1 MGIKI
6 LGENRKARHEYY
18 VLESLEA
25 GIALKGT
32 EIKSIR
38 KGKFNINDS
47 YCQIKKGE
55 IILVNAHISKYEQGN
70 INNHDELRDRKLLLH
85 KSEIRKW
92 SYRLKKEERLTIV
105 PLKIYLKQGLCKVE
119 VALCK
124 GKKLY
129 DKREDEKIREEKLR
143 ADSALKQNGAV

>member
-6 LGENRKARHEYY
+6 LGENRKARHEYFI
-18 VLESLEA
+18 LESLEA
-25 GIALKGT
+25 GIELTGT

-47 YCQIKKGE
+47 YCQIKHGE
-55 IILVNAHISKYEQGN
+55 CLLINAHISKYEQGN
-70 INNHDELRDRKLLLH
+70 LNNHDELRDRRLLLH
-85 KSEIRKW
+85 KAEIRKW
-92 SYRLKKEERLTIV
+92 GNRLKLEERLTLV
-105 PLKIYLKQGLCKVE
+105 PLKLYLSQGLCKVE

-129 DKREDEKIREEKLR
+129 DKRDSEKEKEQLNK
-143 ADSALKQNGAV
+143 AQKALKEF

>member
-6 LGENRKARHEYY
+6 LGENRKARHEYFI
-18 VLESLEA
+18 LESIEA
-25 GIALKGT
+25 GIELTGT

-47 YCQIKKGE
+47 YCQIKHGE
-55 IILVNAHISKYEQGN
+55 CLLINAHISKYEQGN
-70 INNHDELRDRKLLLH
+70 LNNHDELRDRRLLLH

-92 SYRLKKEERLTIV
+92 GNRLKLEERLTIV
-105 PLKIYLKQGLCKVE
+105 PLKFYLSQGLCKVE

-129 DKREDEKIREEKLR
+129 DKRDAEKEKEQLNK
-143 ADSALKQNGAV
+143 AQKALKEF

>member
-6 LGENRKARHEYY
+6 LGENRKARHEYFI
-18 VLESLEA
+18 LESIEA
-25 GIALKGT
+25 GIELTGT

-47 YCQIKKGE
+47 YCQIKHGE
-55 IILVNAHISKYEQGN
+55 CLLINAHISKYEQGN
-70 INNHDELRDRKLLLH
+70 LNNHDELRDRRLLMH
-85 KSEIRKW
+85 KAEIRKW
-92 SYRLKKEERLTIV
+92 GNRLKLEERLTIV
-105 PLKIYLKQGLCKVE
+105 PLKFYLSQGLCKVE

-129 DKREDEKIREEKLR
+129 DKRDAEKEKEQLNK
-143 ADSALKQNGAV
+143 AQKALKEF